1 MTDKPERISTID
13 SRYCSIA
20 RTVIPLQFEEIGDLG
35 NTTVDDT
42 IGSGVEIFGEEICQE
57 GRGGRANLRWLQYC
71 RTSGG
76 YGAHQWL
83 EAKEDRVIPGSVIT
97 NIKQGGIADRYLN
110 WEGRNYQNARDDE
123 HDALRALQEG
133 SRPVLL
139 PVL

>member
-57 GRGGRANLRWLQYC
+57 GRGGRANLGWFEYC
-71 RTSGG
+71 GTSCC
-76 YGAHQWL
+76 YGAHNWL
-83 EAKEDRVIPGSVIT
+83 EAKYNRVIPRSVIT
-97 NIKQGGIADRYLN
+97 SIKQEEGG
-110 WEGRNYQNARDDE
+110 NYQNARDGE
-123 HDALRALQEG
+123 HDALGALQKG
-133 SRPVLL
+133 SRPALL